1 VTSTP
6 PLGTGSATAHL
17 ERVGLD
23 DQCDARGAILA
34 DCRGGVGEQLD
45 AVAHKGVEQAGDVVD
60 LGDAEQLA
68 GGVTDELDG
77 VGVPTTRFSLVT
89 ARTTRTASAPLA
101 VHSSAESQV
110 PDVHVQLTTTGA
122 AIRNNIT
129 GAASSASTGCSCGA
143 LSSQERIRWRRVRE
157 KSHLVLVP
165 TLCLAWGSALRQSTK
180 DSV

>member
-1 VTSTP
+1 VF
-6 PLGTGSATAHL
+6 GQ
-17 ERVGLD
+17 
-23 DQCDARGAILA
+23 QCVAELVLVADTTQEAAIAGA
-34 DCRGGVGEQLD
+34 
-45 AVAHKGVEQAGDVVD
+45 VEEPTQAQRKP
-60 LGDAEQLA
+60 A
-68 GGVTDELDG
+68 
-77 VGVPTTRFSLVT
+77 T
-89 ARTTRTASAPLA
+89 ARTTRTASTPLA
-101 VHSSAESQV
+101 VHSSAEGQV

-165 TLCLAWGSALRQSTK
+165 TLYLAWGSALRQSTK